1 MSRIGIDVGGTNTD
15 AALVER
21 TRVLA
26 TVKTPTTEDV
36 LAGVET
42 ALTDL
47 MKAAPEALSSDA
59 VVVGTTQFT
68 NAVVQRRGLQKIAV
82 LRIGL
87 PTGASLPPFVDWPAD
102 LAEAVRG
109 QVHMVRGGHECD
121 GRPIVPMD
129 LGAVRDAAR
138 RIADAGVAS
147 VAVSAVF
154 SPLVPDCE
162 LEAERLLREE
172 VPDVR
177 VTSPRCVRDCM
188 QRG

>member
-1 MSRIGIDVGGTNTD
+1 VSRIGIDVGGTNTD

-68 NAVVQRRGLQKIAV
+68 NAVVQRRGLQKVAV

-87 PTGASLPPFVDWPAD
+87 PTGATRPRASGSWTWKTSLCPTCP
-102 LAEAVRG
+102 G
-109 QVHMVRGGHECD
+109 TSGGC
-121 GRPIVPMD
+121 GC
-129 LGAVRDAAR
+129 A
-138 RIADAGVAS
+138 
-147 VAVSAVF
+147 
-154 SPLVPDCE
+154 
-162 LEAERLLREE
+162 
-172 VPDVR
+172 
-177 VTSPRCVRDCM
+177 
-188 QRG
+188 